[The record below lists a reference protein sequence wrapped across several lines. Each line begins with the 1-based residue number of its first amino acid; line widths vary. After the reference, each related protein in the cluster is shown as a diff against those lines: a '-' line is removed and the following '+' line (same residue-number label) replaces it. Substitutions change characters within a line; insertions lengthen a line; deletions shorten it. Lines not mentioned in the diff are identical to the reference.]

1 MQPRRA
7 RDDEALA
14 VANVWLRSRH
24 ASFPAIP
31 APMHTDDEVR
41 EWFAT
46 VVLPNHE
53 VWVVEADGS
62 VVAMMVLEN
71 EWVGQLYV
79 DPTWTGQGVGSSLID
94 IAKER
99 RPEGLDLWAFQSNLG
114 ALRFYERH
122 GFVAIET
129 TDGAN
134 EEGAPDVHYRWAS
147 G

>member
-1 MQPRRA
+1 M
-7 RDDEALA
+7 A
-14 VANVWLRSRH
+14 VADVWLRSRH
-24 ASFPAIP
+24 ASIPAIP
-31 APMHTDDEVR
+31 APVHTDDEVR

-46 VVLPNHE
+46 VVLPDRE

-79 DPTWTGQGVGSSLID
+79 DPTWTGQGVGSLLVD
-94 IAKER
+94 LAKDV
-99 RPEGLDLWAFQSNLG
+99 RPAGLDLWAFQSNVG

-129 TDGAN
+129 TDDAN
-134 EEGAPDVHYRWAS
+134 EEGAPDVHYRWT
-147 G
+147 GEELG